1 LPRPNSSARRSS
13 GLWPVR
19 QRSFERSGTGYGASP
34 LRNTGSVALT
44 CRLALGPAYRE
55 QELVFADA
63 TGETLHPNG
72 GLRSTW
78 VKITQSAGLPGLRF
92 HDLRHAHASL
102 MLAQGTHP
110 KVVSERLGHATV
122 GITLDIYSH
131 VLPGLQREAA
141 ERLDEL
147 LAVK

>member
-1 LPRPNSSARRSS
+1 VV
-13 GLWPVR
+13 G
-19 QRSFERSGTGYGASP
+19 F
-34 LRNTGSVALT
+34 
-44 CRLALGPAYRE
+44 
-55 QELVFADA
+55 
-63 TGETLHPNG
+63 
-72 GLRSTW
+72 
-78 VKITQSAGLPGLRF
+78 PGLRI

-147 LAVK
+147 LVAK

>member
-1 LPRPNSSARRSS
+1 MKRAARESWD
-13 GLWPVR
+13 L
-19 QRSFERSGTGYGASP
+19 
-34 LRNTGSVALT
+34 
-44 CRLALGPAYRE
+44 
-55 QELVFADA
+55 
-63 TGETLHPNG
+63 PNG
-72 GLRSTW
+72 A
-78 VKITQSAGLPGLRF
+78 VIQ
-92 HDLRHAHASL
+92 ASL